1 MTNHHTLRSSPAR
14 TGRSSTHG
22 KAILLGEHAVLYGAP
37 AIALPVTD
45 LVVRAEATAEHGEH
59 HLTSAVHTGPLD
71 TAPAAVLPTVTAVL
85 ATLRHLDATDE
96 RLHVRVDS
104 TVPTAR
110 GLGSSAAVAGA
121 VAAAVA
127 DALGVS
133 LSTEERFALVQEC
146 ERIAHGTASGLDAR
160 AVVADGPVWIED
172 GVTTALHVA
181 TPFVFV
187 VADTGVPGHTREAVA
202 RVRERHD
209 RHPAA
214 VDETVA
220 RIGSLAHDV
229 RDLLTT
235 GSAGPTEPSAG
246 SRLGVAMDTAHLLL
260 ADLGVSSPELDG
272 LVAAARGAG
281 ALGAKLTGG
290 GRGGCVLALATDADH
305 AELIAGT
312 LLGAGAADTWTTLIG
327 APA

>member
-1 MTNHHTLRSSPAR
+1 MTNHHTLHSSPAR

-45 LVVRAEATAEHGEH
+45 LVVRAEATAAHDEH
-59 HLTSAVHTGPLD
+59 HLTSTVHTGPFD

-85 ATLRHLDATDE
+85 ATLRHLGATDE
-96 RLHVRVDS
+96 RIHVSVDS

-121 VAAAVA
+121 VSAAVA
-127 DALGVS
+127 DALGLS

-160 AVVADGPVWIED
+160 AVVADGPVWIE
-172 GVTTALHVA
+172 GGITTPLPVA
-181 TPFVFV
+181 GPFVFV

-209 RHPAA
+209 RDPR
-214 VDETVA
+214 TVEDLVG
-220 RIGSLAHDV
+220 RIGMLALGA
-229 RDLLTT
+229 RDLLA
-235 GSAGPTEPSAG
+235 AGDAA
-246 SRLGVAMDTAHLLL
+246 RLGTAMDSAHEMLG
-260 ADLGVSSPELDG
+260 ALGVSSPELDN
-272 LVAAARGAG
+272 LVIAARGAG

-290 GRGGCVLALATDADH
+290 GRGGCVLVLASDTDH
-305 AELIAGT
+305 AERIAGT